1 MKITFKNNIAIR
13 LLGWSIV
20 TAATTIFAYCGN
32 WALAILCFAVWVFSL
47 ADLINFYHRDRR
59 KIAFTFDALDNKDY
73 NFKFTTKD
81 IEPDEVL
88 VNESLNRIKQIL
100 QEAGNEA
107 RQKEKYYE
115 MIINSVDTGILVV
128 DDKGNV
134 LQKNDQALRLLGIS
148 VLTHCSQ
155 LAKVDDNLEK
165 VITEILPGEKKQASF
180 QDERGTENIS
190 LSASSATLDN
200 EKVRIIAVNDINSE
214 LDENELDSWIKL
226 IRVLT
231 HEIMNSVTP
240 ITSLSETLLSKA
252 DETQEDMREGLTII
266 NSTSRELMSF
276 VDNYRKFTH
285 IPTPVPSLF
294 YVKPF
299 AERMKEM
306 AIRQNHSDNLEFIV
320 DVKPEDLLV
329 YADENLISHV
339 MTNLLKNAVQAISE
353 SGTGDQIRIKAYTG
367 ADDSVMVE
375 VSDNGPKIP
384 HDVAEHIFVPFFTT
398 KKDGSGIGLSISR
411 QIMRLSGGTLTLRS
425 DTASGITTFVLKFQ

>member
-128 DDKGNV
+128 DEKGNV

-148 VLTHCSQ
+148 VLTNCSQ
-155 LAKVDDNLEK
+155 LAKVDDTLEK
-165 VITEILPGEKKQASF
+165 IITEILPGEKKQASF
-180 QDERGTENIS
+180 QDERGIENIS
-190 LSASSATLDN
+190 LSASSTTLDN

-252 DETQEDMREGLTII
+252 DDNHEDMREGLTII

-306 AIRQNHSDNLEFIV
+306 AIRQNHSENLEFIV
-320 DVKPEDLLV
+320 DVQPEDLLV

-353 SGTGDQIRIKAYTG
+353 SGIGNQIRIKAYTG